1 MDKNFQ
7 EYLIQELQYLRESMD
22 IITRNYVTKDEYDS
36 NKRTVTGWIIGIMTL
51 FISVVFGLI
60 SFFK

>member
-22 IITRNYVTKDEYDS
+22 IITGNYVTRDEYDS